1 MPAAYA
7 ISRQRTLRGMGAT
20 YSFRPRL
27 RGMGQDPTATPPDI
41 GTGIP
46 DTGGSI
52 LGPLPIS
59 APVQPS
65 APFVYG
71 NPAPLIPATPI
82 AAAPVPPTLGPP
94 MMAAP
99 PGVQFVFPSSGS
111 VPLAPVAAAAPGT
124 SWFDQQMIAGLPNS
138 YLALGTVGLVL
149 FLSMS
154 GSKRR
159 R

>member
-1 MPAAYA
+1 
-7 ISRQRTLRGMGAT
+7 
-20 YSFRPRL
+20 
-27 RGMGQDPTATPPDI
+27 MGQDPTPPDI

-46 DTGGSI
+46 DTGGSVF
-52 LGPLPIS
+52 GPLPV
-59 APVQPS
+59 ATPAQPS

-71 NPAPLIPATPI
+71 NPAPLIPATPV
-82 AAAPVPPTLGPP
+82 AAAPIAPTLGPP

-99 PGVQFVFPSSGS
+99 PGVQFVFPSSGP
-111 VPLAPVAAAAPGT
+111 VPPPGYTAAAAPGT
-124 SWFDQQMIAGLPNS
+124 SWFDQQMISGLPNS

-154 GSKRR
+154 GGKRR